1 MERGEHNIHRYLK
14 NNQKDTR
21 RYSRFGCAARLRLSL
36 QLPPIILKTKNLLL
50 SFFIMKIIE
59 KCAFAILKVHLLPR
73 LDPPLEVDERRVVV
87 VGRTASL
94 AEVAAALAR
103 RGPHETSS
111 LRPIPLLF
119 LN

>member
-1 MERGEHNIHRYLK
+1 
-14 NNQKDTR
+14 
-21 RYSRFGCAARLRLSL
+21 
-36 QLPPIILKTKNLLL
+36 
-50 SFFIMKIIE
+50 MKIIE

-87 VGRTASL
+87 VGRTAGL

-119 LN
+119 FKNSCPLQKMQMSSVMGAGGIVET